1 MFFLSYLFILQIIFL
16 WQIYVQNYFETE
28 VYTSPVTFVSI
39 ALPLLSCWLILCM
52 YLSFWQNTLNT
63 CIRACMCVCKF
74 VPLVDI

>member
-28 VYTSPVTFVSI
+28 LYTSPVTFVSI

-52 YLSFWQNTLNT
+52 CLSFWQSTLNT